1 MRTTLTL
8 DPDNAARLE
17 RLRKERDASLKD
29 VINDALR
36 RGLNAMEEQAKTQSW
51 APPPPLDLGPALF
64 NDPKELL
71 RLLDEEDDLRKLGLP
86 K

>member
-17 RLRKERDASLKD
+17 RLRRERDLSLKD
-29 VINDALR
+29 VVNDAIR
-36 RGLNAMEEQAKTQSW
+36 RGLDALDRPVPDHETFKI
-51 APPPPLDLGPALF
+51 PVVDLGPPLIA
-64 NDPKELL
+64 DPKEAL
-71 RLLDEEDDLRKLGLP
+71 RLLDEEDDLRKMGLL

>member
-17 RLRKERDASLKD
+17 RLRKDRDTSLKD
-29 VINDALR
+29 VVNDAIR
-36 RGLNAMEEQAKTQSW
+36 RGLDALDVKRDHKTFKI
-51 APPPPLDLGPALF
+51 PVVDLGPPLFTDVKEAL
-64 NDPKELL
+64 
-71 RLLDEEDDLRKLGLP
+71 RMLDEEDDLRKMGLL

>member
-17 RLRKERDASLKD
+17 RLRKARDASLKE

-36 RGLNAMEEQAKTQSW
+36 RGLDAISQSTVERP
-51 APPPPLDLGPALF
+51 AVQVQVLRSARPLIENVDNIAEVLAVIEG
-64 NDPKELL
+64 
-71 RLLDEEDDLRKLGLP
+71 EDRG
-86 K
+86 